1 MYWLNQ
7 LIAQKHPFMFIPKV
21 LSQYWSHQVSCID
34 CLLMAWLYQGQS
46 ILTQRQPATYC
57 TEHYCTWQHCT
68 VLGALHYITLPNYIP
83 LRCAVL
89 VQLLDSKYSRTAQ
102 IHQSSEILNS
112 LNKDLITR
120 ACACTWVTRSAI
132 LSVFVAFCQWLWWW
146 WWWWLWWLYYITV
159 HWTVTMMGRWPHQRQ
174 VGRIGGR
181 SDIALQLDVTMREW
195 ALNRS
200 ICICN
205 IICICEYICI
215 SICMQQWL
223 DVTMKGWALSRSIC
237 ICIFSI
243 CILCVFVSVFVCSS
257 DVTLQLNDTL
267 RG

>member
-1 MYWLNQ
+1 M
-7 LIAQKHPFMFIPKV
+7 
-21 LSQYWSHQVSCID
+21 
-34 CLLMAWLYQGQS
+34 
-46 ILTQRQPATYC
+46 
-57 TEHYCTWQHCT
+57 
-68 VLGALHYITLPNYIP
+68 
-83 LRCAVL
+83 
-89 VQLLDSKYSRTAQ
+89 QLLDSKYSRTAQ

-181 SDIALQLDVTMREW
+181 SDIALQLDVTIREW
-195 ALNRS
+195 ALSRS

-267 RG
+267 RGWVLSRSWSYFDNKLAKLQATLVGSYDSPTDLLTGVKCRATSIAKNGSIPLV